1 MNRWIPT
8 AVLALATLPA
18 AARVIPGPC
27 GFESHIQCAV
37 YDPNE
42 VYEVA
47 TSPGK
52 AILLHLEPGETI
64 EGDGAGMG
72 DGKAWNVSANKNW
85 ILLKRAASRPD
96 TNLVVVT
103 NRRAYTFD
111 LVTAPRGVPATWVL
125 KFDYP
130 DTRARLSA
138 EDARKRTQAMA
149 IAQVSASAAK
159 PRNDAYSMRGHLEL
173 APTSAWD
180 DGTFTHLRY
189 ATARDLPRIYVKR
202 ADGSEFLPPYH
213 MEGDTI
219 VVHEIAREFVARLGS
234 AVLGIRN
241 DGYSPEGHYN
251 AAGTTVPGMVRLTKE
266 HK

>member
-8 AVLALATLPA
+8 AILALATLPA
-18 AARVIPGPC
+18 AARVIPGSC
-27 GFESHIQCAV
+27 GFDSHIQCAV

-47 TSPGK
+47 TAPGK

-64 EGDGAGMG
+64 EDAGAGMG

-85 ILLKRAASRPD
+85 ILLKRAAQRPD

-111 LVTAPRGVPATWVL
+111 LVTATRGVPEAWVL

-149 IAQVSASAAK
+149 IARVSASAAK
-159 PRNDAYSMRGHLEL
+159 PRNDAYAMRGHLEL

-241 DGYSPEGHYN
+241 DGYSPEGLYN